1 MLMQIKMDNHPFNF
15 QPILASHSMTRDSTK
30 PKKMTDNAFV
40 PSPPVGFIKEENKAD
55 LHTISV
61 VASNVTLPQIQLPKI
76 ATLEEPGYESR
87 TGSLTD
93 LSGRR
98 NSVNIGAL
106 CEDVPNT
113 AGPHIARPVTIN
125 NLIPPS
131 LPRLNTYQLRPQLPD
146 THLNCHFNSNPYT
159 TASHAPFESSYTTA
173 STFTSQP
180 AASYFPSNSTPATRK
195 NSVTTNLPSEE
206 RRRVSVSLSEQ
217 VFNEGERYNNDGQ
230 LIGKTGKPLR
240 NTKRAA
246 QNRSAQKA
254 FRQRR
259 EKYIKNLEEKSK
271 LFDGLMKENSELK
284 KMIESLKSKL
294 KE

>member
-1 MLMQIKMDNHPFNF
+1 M
-15 QPILASHSMTRDSTK
+15 
-30 PKKMTDNAFV
+30 

-180 AASYFPSNSTPATRK
+180 AAHIFPQIVP
-195 NSVTTNLPSEE
+195 
-206 RRRVSVSLSEQ
+206 
-217 VFNEGERYNNDGQ
+217 Q
-230 LIGKTGKPLR
+230 L
-240 NTKRAA
+240 
-246 QNRSAQKA
+246 
-254 FRQRR
+254 R
-259 EKYIKNLEEKSK
+259 EKIVPQLTFLQRKDVEFPF
-271 LFDGLMKENSELK
+271 LFQSRFLTKAKDITMMAS
-284 KMIESLKSKL
+284 
-294 KE
+294 